1 MEFSKDFDKDKLEE
15 RLDRVNENITII
27 LENNPNAGYC
37 PFCGAER
44 KEGVIAIGPSC
55 LKQLTALFKKY
66 AQEES
71 DDDFKEKYNAFKLQI
86 YLAKAKKIKN
96 FWLKINSDKNGAAKK
111 FRSDFKKNFYSSIKN
126 QEKISKKQLEVMISD
141 IERAGK
147 YDADIY
153 TTYLDLTEEIEKEQ
167 HQLFANFSHND
178 SILRNKSFIKYAHIT
193 YANAWL
199 KEK

>member
-96 FWLKINSDKNGAAKK
+96 FWLKINSDKNGEAKK

-147 YDADIY
+147 YDTNIY

-199 KEK
+199 